1 MNTSGSTSKPTAQ
14 LLIEGQLTGSVDG
27 RPITIT
33 ADDTGIVL
41 AVDSVGTAWRLRRQF
56 RALAGV
62 LAMLDHGQ
70 VPVRLRV
77 GSLGEI
83 PVLPLLS
90 RLPGWL
96 SGWLSGWLTR

>member
-1 MNTSGSTSKPTAQ
+1 MKRLDTSGRKTKPTEQ
-14 LLIEGQLTGSVDG
+14 LLFEGRLTGSVDG

-33 ADDTGIVL
+33 ADETGVVL
-41 AVDSVGTAWRLRRQF
+41 VVDSVGTAWRLRRQF
-56 RALAGV
+56 PALAGV

-77 GSLGEI
+77 GSLGEF
-83 PVLPLLS
+83 PVLPMLR

-96 SGWLSGWLTR
+96 SGWLMR